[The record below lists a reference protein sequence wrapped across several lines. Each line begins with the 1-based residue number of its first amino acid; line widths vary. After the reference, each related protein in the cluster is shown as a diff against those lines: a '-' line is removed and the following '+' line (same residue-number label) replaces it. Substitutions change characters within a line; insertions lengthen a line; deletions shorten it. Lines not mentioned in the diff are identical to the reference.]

1 MLTRASAVDAAT
13 QGPLDWGGNPGN
25 DMTTPTRSPSTDE
38 RTPASP
44 GAAVFAVLRSP
55 SVIVPLVLVWAVVA
69 ASVAFGPT
77 LFAAPIA
84 PIVAGGS
91 FVVILAAIVV
101 ASFGVVREAEHL
113 AQALGEPFG
122 TLVLTLSIVLIEVI
136 LISSVMLGP
145 AASPTIGRDSLF
157 AVMMIILNGVMGVAL
172 VAGGLKHGQQ
182 AYNRQGTSSYLAMI
196 VVLSLLSL
204 VLPNFT
210 SSTADGSLVPLQAIV
225 LSVLAAALYAFFLIL
240 QTTTHRDLFVQPGLG
255 DAPQTGSPAQHSAN
269 APSAPSTAASRIRR
283 ATLLTHS
290 VLLVI
295 FVLPIVLLSH
305 DLAIVLDVG
314 IELLDAP
321 AVLSGVLIA
330 AIVFTPEAA
339 TAIRASL
346 GNETQRT
353 INLGLGAFVSTVGLT
368 IPAVLII
375 GLMTGK
381 AVVLGESPAN
391 MLLIVTTL
399 VLTIVTFT
407 ARRTTSLHGA
417 AHLVLFGMFVLLI
430 FAP

>member
-1 MLTRASAVDAAT
+1 
-13 QGPLDWGGNPGN
+13 
-25 DMTTPTRSPSTDE
+25 MTTPPRSPSTDE
-38 RTPASP
+38 PTPASP

-55 SVIVPLVLVWAVVA
+55 SVFVPLVLVWAVVA
-69 ASVAFGPT
+69 ASVALGPY

-84 PIVAGGS
+84 PTVAGGS

-172 VAGGLKHGQQ
+172 VAGGLKYGQQ

-240 QTTTHRDLFVQPGLG
+240 QMTTHRDLFVQPGLG
-255 DAPQTGSPAQHSAN
+255 TPQKGSPAQQSAN

-283 ATLLTHS
+283 ATLFTHS

-305 DLAIVLDVG
+305 DLAILLDVG

-375 GLMTGK
+375 GLLTGK

-417 AHLVLFGMFVLLI
+417 AHLVLFGMFVLLS